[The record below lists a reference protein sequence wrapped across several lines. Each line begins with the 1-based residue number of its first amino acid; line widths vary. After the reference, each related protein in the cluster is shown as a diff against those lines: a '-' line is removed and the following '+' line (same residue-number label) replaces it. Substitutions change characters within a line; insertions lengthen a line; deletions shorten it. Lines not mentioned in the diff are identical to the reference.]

1 VRRFLI
7 DTDTA
12 SDDAVA
18 ILMALRTPDVVVEAI
33 TIVAGNVAVEQ
44 GATNALYT
52 VELCGREVPVYKGLA
67 RPLLRPHVD
76 ARFFHG
82 MDGMGDLNL
91 PAPRQQPQ
99 AQHAVPAI
107 IDTIRAAPGE
117 ITLVTLGPLSN
128 VAAALVQAPDIAPQV
143 KEAYVMGGAA
153 NVVGNI
159 TPAAEYNIWCDPEA
173 AKIVFHSGMPITMVG
188 WELALGPALLVEEDM
203 QRLRALGTPYADFAL
218 DTNRRA
224 LQSCRQWLGLPGM
237 TLCDPVAMAVALDR
251 RLCTHAEKKYVDVE
265 TTSELTRGETVVDR
279 FGVLRQEPNLEVCL
293 AIDAARFK
301 AMLFDRVS

>member
-1 VRRFLI
+1 
-7 DTDTA
+7 
-12 SDDAVA
+12 
-18 ILMALRTPDVVVEAI
+18 VEH
-33 TIVAGNVAVEQ
+33 

>member
-1 VRRFLI
+1 MRRFLI

-18 ILMALRTPDVVVEAI
+18 ILMALLTPDVQVEAI

-44 GATNALYT
+44 GARNALYT
-52 VELCGREVPVYKGLA
+52 VELCGLEVPVYKGLA

-82 MDGMGDLNL
+82 TDGLGDLNL

-107 IDTIRAAPGE
+107 VDAIRAAPGE

-128 VAAALVQAPDIAPQV
+128 IAAALLQAPDIAQQV

-173 AKIVFHSGMPITMVG
+173 AKIVFHSGMPITMIG
-188 WELALGPALLVEEDM
+188 WELALGPALLSEADV
-203 QRLRALGTPYADFAL
+203 QRMRALRTPYADFAL
-218 DTNRRA
+218 DTNRQA
-224 LQSCRQWLGLPGM
+224 LQACCQWLGLAGM

-251 RLCTHAEKKYVDVE
+251 RVCTQAERKYVDVE

-301 AMLFDRVS
+301 EMLLDRLR